1 MALRVLTV
9 LDAVLQVKMARHQI
23 RDSLIEASGS
33 AALSWHRY
41 RLVLTWWAFRVPVAY
56 LRIEGL
62 AKFAARSFEVETGP
76 SGVGLFFG
84 AAFLVMLVMSVVS
97 ALRLLPIRG
106 FQQPPNDWLDSQ
118 KHFVREGE

>member
-33 AALSWHRY
+33 AEQSWHRY
-41 RLVLTWWAFRVPVAY
+41 RLVLTWWAFRSPVAY
-56 LRIEGL
+56 LLIAGL